1 MIAFPNISPDIVKF
15 SLFGYPMQV
24 RWYGVF
30 YVLSFIIAYFLYRH
44 NLKFRKIKLNREQ
57 YESAIFYVMVGVIVG
72 GRLGYVVFY
81 NLLYY
86 LQHPIRILVTW
97 EGGMSFHGGAI
108 GVIVAG
114 LLYARKN
121 KLNFYALA
129 DAAIPIV
136 AIGLGLGRL
145 GNFINAELWGRPT
158 DVPWAMI
165 FPDSDGVPRHPTQLY
180 ELFLEG
186 IVLATVSYI
195 LLRKLKKNGLVF
207 YSFIGLYGIFRFLIE
222 FVREPDE
229 LQFYEKFG
237 FIFGFMSIGAFLS
250 FLMIIAAAW
259 GIWKINKSAIP
270 PPGEIKS

>member
-15 SLFGYPMQV
+15 NLFGYPMQV
-24 RWYGVF
+24 RWYGFF
-30 YVLSFIIAYFLYRH
+30 YVLSFIIAYFLYKH

-72 GRLGYVVFY
+72 GRLGYVLFY
-81 NLLYY
+81 NLMYY
-86 LQHPIRILVTW
+86 LQNPLMILVTW
-97 EGGMSFHGGAI
+97 AGGMSFHGGAI

-145 GNFINAELWGRPT
+145 GNFINAELWGKPT
-158 DVPWAMI
+158 SVPWAMI
-165 FPDSDGVPRHPTQLY
+165 FPGSDGVPRHPTQLY
-180 ELFLEG
+180 EMFLEG
-186 IVLATVSYI
+186 IVLATISYI
-195 LLRKLKKNGLVF
+195 LLRKLKRNGLVF
-207 YSFIGLYGIFRFLIE
+207 FSFIGLYGIFRFLIE

-229 LQFYEKFG
+229 LQFYEMFG

-250 FLMIIAAAW
+250 FLMILVAAW
-259 GIWKINKSAIP
+259 GIWKINKQP
-270 PPGEIKS
+270 PEPTL